1 MLDKT
6 DLYYALCICVFID

>member
-6 DLYYALCICVFID
+6 DLISTT